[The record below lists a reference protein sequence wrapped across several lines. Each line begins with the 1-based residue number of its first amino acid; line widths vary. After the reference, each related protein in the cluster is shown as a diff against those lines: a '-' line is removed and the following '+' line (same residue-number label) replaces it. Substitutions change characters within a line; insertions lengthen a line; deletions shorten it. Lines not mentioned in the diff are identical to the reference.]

1 MKEAY
6 EEIKR
11 ALQHGDN
18 YVSTETL
25 QMALEALRIIKEK
38 ADSVDRSLRKKI

>member
-25 QMALEALRIIKEK
+25 KMALEALRIVKEQ
-38 ADSVDRSLRKKI
+38 ADSVDRSLRKSL